1 MDITNGYLTLILG
14 PMFSGKSTK
23 LIQYINKYKT
33 LNKKMLIIK
42 PSIDNRYTT
51 TANICTHDMQTQN
64 CICIGHYELNSIFNL
79 DTYTESNIIIIE
91 EGQFFDNLFEN
102 INKMLTDKKTIYI
115 SALNGDSNR
124 ELFGEIYKLIPICDN
139 FEFLQALCLD
149 CSDGTPAIF
158 SKRLNTNN
166 LNKILVAGATE
177 YKAVCRHHYLN

>member
-1 MDITNGYLTLILG
+1 MDITNGYLSLILG

-23 LIQYINKYKT
+23 LIQIINKYKT

-51 TANICTHDMQTQN
+51 TADICTHNMQTQS
-64 CICIGHYELNSIFNL
+64 CICIDHLAL
-79 DTYTESNIIIIE
+79 DIVFDMDDYTTSNIIIIE
-91 EGQFFDNLFEN
+91 EGQFFEN
-102 INKMLTDKKTIYI
+102 IYQTICQMLTDKKLIYI

-124 ELFGEIYKLIPICDN
+124 ELFGDIYKLIPICDN
-139 FEFLQALCLD
+139 IEFLQSLCLD

-166 LNKILVAGATE
+166 QNKILVAGSTE
-177 YKAVCRHHYLN
+177 YKAVCRHHYFN